1 VIEGP
6 LAFSAPSSRRRHKLA
21 EKPVGPMAWLAV
33 AAALLAKTPS
43 LQLAAGDLLVA
54 ATETDR
60 IDPAGLGAAFAFY
73 ARNDIGILTRITP
86 TLGAWARSSEAAAID
101 AYETLLAFAA
111 SLDTLPTG
119 AHAALSL
126 AAELRATTR
135 ANAATGPT
143 AAALEQLATQTGRG
157 SIAGRAIEE
166 LLSQET

>member
-6 LAFSAPSSRRRHKLA
+6 FAFSAPSSRRRHKLA

-73 ARNDIGILTRITP
+73 ARNDIVSAIASSSSQDSCTGSRALAH
-86 TLGAWARSSEAAAID
+86 LHWSSGSGAVQRARGARSARC
-101 AYETLLAFAA
+101 
-111 SLDTLPTG
+111 
-119 AHAALSL
+119 
-126 AAELRATTR
+126 AEPRSVR
-135 ANAATGPT
+135 
-143 AAALEQLATQTGRG
+143 
-157 SIAGRAIEE
+157 
-166 LLSQET
+166 